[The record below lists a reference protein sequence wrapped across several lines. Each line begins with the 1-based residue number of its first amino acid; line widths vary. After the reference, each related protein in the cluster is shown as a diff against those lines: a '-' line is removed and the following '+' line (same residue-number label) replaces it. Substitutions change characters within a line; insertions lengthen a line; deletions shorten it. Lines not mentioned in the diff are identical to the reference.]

1 MRLNPTV
8 PQNWEEVT
16 VLYRFGGSRYQM
28 TAAREQRY
36 ITMDGEKITGSYAPL
51 RDGARAQE
59 IRFPMQ
65 DKFSF
70 LINETFIIV

>member
-16 VLYRFGGSRYQM
+16 VLYRFGGSRYQL

-36 ITMDGEKITGSYAPL
+36 IPMDGEKITGSYASLPH
-51 RDGARAQE
+51 DARAQE

-65 DKFSF
+65 NLKW
-70 LINETFIIV
+70 